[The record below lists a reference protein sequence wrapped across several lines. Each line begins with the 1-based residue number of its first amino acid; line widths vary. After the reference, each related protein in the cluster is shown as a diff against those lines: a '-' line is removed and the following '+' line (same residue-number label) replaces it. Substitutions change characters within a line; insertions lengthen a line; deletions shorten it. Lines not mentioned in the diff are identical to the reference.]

1 MIIKNYEIKK
11 IAFQNNV
18 YLFHG
23 DNTGFKEE
31 IINEIFKKKFL
42 QNIFVYSEKEIL
54 ANPEKL
60 NNQIQSKSF
69 FENEKLLII
78 NDASDKIKSEIENIQ
93 EKITSE
99 ITLILISEILEK
111 KSKLR
116 NLFEKDKK
124 LICVAFYPD
133 TNQIL
138 NSLAKSFFLEKK
150 VSISQQSLELLVN
163 RANGDRKNLFNELYK
178 IENFILN
185 KKKLEFEDLIKLT
198 NLSENHNISELVD
211 FCLAKNKTK
220 TKYIINENNFSMD
233 DTIMIIRIFLA
244 KAKRLLDLSK
254 ASEKEKDLDKV
265 ISNFKPPIFWKD
277 KEIIKQQ
284 IKNWSI
290 KTTQNLILE
299 INQVELLI
307 KKNSQNSLNILLD
320 FIFKNTEINN

>member
-1 MIIKNYEIKK
+1 MIIKNFEIKK
-11 IAFQNNV
+11 IAFQNNI

-23 DNTGFKEE
+23 DNIGFKEE
-31 IINEIFKKKFL
+31 ILNEVFKKKFL
-42 QNIFVYSEKEIL
+42 QNTFVYSEKEIL

-60 NNQIQSKSF
+60 NDQIQSKSF

-78 NDASDKIKSEIENIQ
+78 NDASDKIKNEIDNIQ

-99 ITLILISEILEK
+99 ITLILISGILEK

-116 NLFEKDKK
+116 NSFEKDKK
-124 LICVAFYPD
+124 LVSVAFYPD

-138 NSLAKSFFLEKK
+138 NSLAKSFFLNKK

-163 RANGDRKNLFNELYK
+163 RANGDRKNLLNELYK

-185 KKKLEFEDLIKLT
+185 KKKLDFEDLIKLT

-233 DTIMIIRIFLA
+233 DTIVIIRIFLA

-254 ASEKEKDLDKV
+254 ASQKEKDLDRV

-284 IKNWSI
+284 IKNWSV
-290 KTTQNLILE
+290 KTAQNLIFE

>member
-1 MIIKNYEIKK
+1 MIIKNFELKK
-11 IAFQNNV
+11 IAFQNNI

-31 IINEIFKKKFL
+31 ILNEVFKKKFL
-42 QNIFVYSEKEIL
+42 QNTFVYSEREIL

-78 NDASDKIKSEIENIQ
+78 NDASDKIKNEIDNIQ
-93 EKITSE
+93 EKITNE
-99 ITLILISEILEK
+99 ITLILISGILEK

-116 NLFEKDKK
+116 NSFEKNKK
-124 LICVAFYPD
+124 LVCVAFYPD

-138 NSLAKSFFLEKK
+138 NSLAKSFFLNKK

-163 RANGDRKNLFNELYK
+163 RANGDRKNLLNELYK

-185 KKKLEFEDLIKLT
+185 KKKLDFEDLIKLT

-211 FCLAKNKTK
+211 FCLAKNRTK

-233 DTIMIIRIFLA
+233 DTIVIIRIFLA

-254 ASEKEKDLDKV
+254 ASEKEKDLDRV

-284 IKNWSI
+284 IKNWSV
-290 KTTQNLILE
+290 KTTQNLIFE

>member
-1 MIIKNYEIKK
+1 MIIKNFELKK
-11 IAFQNNV
+11 IAFQNNI

-31 IINEIFKKKFL
+31 ILNEVFKKKFL
-42 QNIFVYSEKEIL
+42 QNTFVYSEREIL

-78 NDASDKIKSEIENIQ
+78 NDVSDKIKNEIDDIQ

-99 ITLILISEILEK
+99 ITLILISGILEK

-116 NLFEKDKK
+116 NSFEKDKK
-124 LICVAFYPD
+124 LVCVAFYPD

-138 NSLAKSFFLEKK
+138 NSLAKSFFLNKK

-163 RANGDRKNLFNELYK
+163 RANGDRKNLLNELYK

-185 KKKLEFEDLIKLT
+185 KKKLNFEDLIKLT

-233 DTIMIIRIFLA
+233 DTIVIIRIFLA

-254 ASEKEKDLDKV
+254 ASEKEKDLDRV

-284 IKNWSI
+284 IKNWSV
-290 KTTQNLILE
+290 KTAQNLIFE

>member
-1 MIIKNYEIKK
+1 MIIKNFEIKK
-11 IAFQNNV
+11 IAFQNNI

-23 DNTGFKEE
+23 DNIGFKEE
-31 IINEIFKKKFL
+31 ILNEVFKKKFL
-42 QNIFVYSEKEIL
+42 QNTFVYSEKEIL

-60 NNQIQSKSF
+60 NDQIQSKSF

-78 NDASDKIKSEIENIQ
+78 NDASDKIKNEIDNIQ

-99 ITLILISEILEK
+99 ITLILISGILEK

-116 NLFEKDKK
+116 NSFEKDKK
-124 LICVAFYPD
+124 LVSVAFYPD

-138 NSLAKSFFLEKK
+138 NSLAKSFFLNKK

-163 RANGDRKNLFNELYK
+163 RANGDRKNLLNELYK

-185 KKKLEFEDLIKLT
+185 KKKLDFEDLIKLT

-233 DTIMIIRIFLA
+233 DTIVIIRIFLA

-254 ASEKEKDLDKV
+254 ASQKEKDLDRV

-284 IKNWSI
+284 IKNWSV
-290 KTTQNLILE
+290 KTTQNLIFE